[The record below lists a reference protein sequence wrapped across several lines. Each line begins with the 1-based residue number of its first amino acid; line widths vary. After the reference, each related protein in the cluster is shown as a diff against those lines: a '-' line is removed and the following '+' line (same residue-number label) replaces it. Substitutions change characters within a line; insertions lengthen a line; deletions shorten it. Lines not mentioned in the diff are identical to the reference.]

1 MRLAVAA
8 TKRPRVFSCIQVRK
22 NAKILPCSPLDSV
35 AVTPISISSNQS
47 TAGARS
53 SIIRQAWTNTP
64 SGLPWRP
71 EKISIMSI
79 L

>member
-22 NAKILPCSPLDSV
+22 KPNMRPDSPP
-35 AVTPISISSNQS
+35 VTWVETAFSISSNQR
-47 TAGARS
+47 TAGAIS
-53 SIIRQAWTNTP
+53 SIMRQDSAKIT

-71 EKISIMSI
+71 EKISFMSMR
-79 L
+79 